1 MPTMPTIP
9 FLYRGNGGGDV
20 AVRLGY
26 NAGISSCCRF
36 IDSTVSSKSGQ
47 TVAPR
52 RGADWSM
59 SCVPMATSLSVGV
72 CRVVVRVGDGYR
84 VVVGCRVWVSTFRVA
99 LEGASIRTERS
110 YLVRACSR
118 SGSDL
123 RVMPVSAASQP
134 RQRVRR
140 CQPWQRVRRCQPRQR
155 VRRWSVTSP
164 GRRAENRNQACRL
177 PATRWQ

>member
-1 MPTMPTIP
+1 
-9 FLYRGNGGGDV
+9 
-20 AVRLGY
+20 VRLGY

-47 TVAPR
+47 TAAPR
-52 RGADWSM
+52 CSADWSM

-72 CRVVVRVGDGYR
+72 YCVVVCVGDGYR

-123 RVMPVSAASQP
+123 RVMPVSAASQAMPASAASQAMPALAASQAMPALAASQAMPASAASQAMPALAASQAMPALAASQAMVRDVSGP
-134 RQRVRR
+134 R
-140 CQPWQRVRRCQPRQR
+140 
-155 VRRWSVTSP
+155 S
-164 GRRAENRNQACRL
+164 
-177 PATRWQ
+177 